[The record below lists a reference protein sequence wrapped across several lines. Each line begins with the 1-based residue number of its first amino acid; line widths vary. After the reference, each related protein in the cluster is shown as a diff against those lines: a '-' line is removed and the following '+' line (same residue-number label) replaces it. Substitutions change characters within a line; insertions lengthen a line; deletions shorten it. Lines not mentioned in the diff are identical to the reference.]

1 MPDRGY
7 ISARHVAGGTG
18 GPVTSDYI
26 NGGRSL
32 YVGVQGHIGLENPS
46 GEDIYI
52 TNVPQGTWLDIPH
65 HKIYA
70 NNHGQYPTTAEDI
83 VSFR

>member
-1 MPDRGY
+1 MPNRGY

-18 GPVTSDYI
+18 GPVESDYTG
-26 NGGRSL
+26 GGRSL
-32 YVGVQGHIGLENPS
+32 YVGVKGHIGFKNPS

-52 TNVPQGTWLDIPH
+52 TNVPAGTWLDIPH
-65 HKIYA
+65 HVIYA
-70 NNHGQYPTTAEDI
+70 DDNATIPTTAEDI